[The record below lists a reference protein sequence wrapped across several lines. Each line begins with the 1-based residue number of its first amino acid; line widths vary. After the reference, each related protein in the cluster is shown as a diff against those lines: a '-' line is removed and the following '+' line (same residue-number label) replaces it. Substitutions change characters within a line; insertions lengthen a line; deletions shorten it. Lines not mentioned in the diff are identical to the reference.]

1 MHLLCWEVAG
11 ASTANS
17 RPRKPRCPELWC
29 SPRAGQWLQVCQRP
43 AVTEPGLCWPCPGAA
58 GVGMAAGSQA
68 ERAGMSAARQ
78 DVSRAAGKGLRR
90 FLDLLFLVLRFV
102 VFFFFYKTSPQ
113 EGV

>member
-1 MHLLCWEVAG
+1 MAAGSPTSCRNGAG
-11 ASTANS
+11 AALALPQGS
-17 RPRKPRCPELWC
+17 
-29 SPRAGQWLQVCQRP
+29 
-43 AVTEPGLCWPCPGAA
+43 
-58 GVGMAAGSQA
+58 GVGIAAGSQA

-78 DVSRAAGKGLRR
+78 DVSRAAGKGLWR

>member
-1 MHLLCWEVAG
+1 MHLLCWKVAG

-17 RPRKPRCPELWC
+17 QPQVPGALVLSQCRAMAAALPSPGGLELG
-29 SPRAGQWLQVCQRP
+29 P
-43 AVTEPGLCWPCPGAA
+43 CWPCPGAA
-58 GVGMAAGSQA
+58 STGTAAGSPA
-68 ERAGMSAARQ
+68 ERAGMSAAQQ
-78 DVSRAAGKGLRR
+78 DMARPAGKGLWR